1 MKQLG
6 NLAIACARR
15 NDTIMLIKKGEV
27 TVVVSHVDG
36 GIGTKTFETQWE
48 DDQRIEE
55 ICHEL
60 NFGSLARGDA
70 Q

>member
-15 NDTIMLIKKGEV
+15 SDVIMLIKKGEV
-27 TVVVSHVDG
+27 TVVVSHID
-36 GIGTKTFETQWE
+36 GIGTKTFETQWD
-48 DDQRIEE
+48 DDQQIEE

-60 NFGSLARGDA
+60 NHGRYARGEA